1 MDIDDGSIVKWEVS
15 SLNPAELTVTKA
27 GQSQTVTLSGNSA
40 LAEPVVIEDTAP
52 AYIIAHGPLAYWDYY
67 LTNYDDD
74 GNLRVEPAKTT
85 FSLSDDVVSDVPA
98 FYSPDAELCE
108 GDRFGEVVGEAVIM
122 FNYNTDAEK
131 AWFDAIP
138 DNQAQTVQLVSY
150 DGNKTTFNDSLTYVK
165 AAGISHGGGSVGR
178 ITVALGHENFRTN
191 GRYYIRIRSA
201 GHDTAL
207 VPTHVVNEQ
216 APTLKLSGSGTVQ
229 SGQNVSFEIE
239 NMTYGITNPTYAAE
253 LKRPDG
259 ETVALEMKTDWYQIG
274 DRLTLYNDV
283 SAENGRNNIPYNG
296 TYTLTVHSNGFKDM
310 SITFNVT
317 GGEDAPQKNVLMTVD
332 AFSRVT
338 GGGTSGGES
347 GSGGGSISANLKFDA
362 DLLINAKV
370 LKELGIE
377 NEAAQGINDRW
388 EYDMAGWDSVWTEDG
403 RPVITVN
410 NSEGDF
416 LKHLTN
422 VTLHKP
428 DGNTATVDAQG
439 VQSNTEYYTASGN
452 TLTIVDTQGTL
463 LNENGEYYVALEA
476 EYYNRLTTPAFTVQG
491 DLKAASQ
498 PETGSKDGAN
508 YTLTFASVPYD
519 WKDSLSVTVNGQT
532 YTQNDDWPSNVSA
545 GEFEWN
551 TGAYGGDVL
560 TMHPSAFESGE
571 NTITLSVTGYEP
583 LTVKVSGET
592 GKSLQT
598 VVERKSRNPNRA
610 KIRRH
615 LRWLK

>member
-1 MDIDDGSIVKWEVS
+1 MDLSTVLYQVEENKLTIDS
-15 SLNPAELTVTKA
+15 SALTL
-27 GQSQTVTLSGNSA
+27 GESNTVTLYAKGYRANRLGILYQKNLEQNLSLSTNK
-40 LAEPVVIEDTAP
+40 
-52 AYIIAHGPLAYWDYY
+52 
-67 LTNYDDD
+67 TNYD
-74 GNLRVEPAKTT
+74 R
-85 FSLSDDVVSDVPA
+85 
-98 FYSPDAELCE
+98 
-108 GDRFGEVVGEAVIM
+108 GD
-122 FNYNTDAEK
+122 
-131 AWFDAIP
+131 
-138 DNQAQTVQLVSY
+138 
-150 DGNKTTFNDSLTYVK
+150 
-165 AAGISHGGGSVGR
+165 
-178 ITVALGHENFRTN
+178 
-191 GRYYIRIRSA
+191 
-201 GHDTAL
+201 
-207 VPTHVVNEQ
+207 
-216 APTLKLSGSGTVQ
+216 
-229 SGQNVSFEIE
+229 
-239 NMTYGITNPTYAAE
+239 
-253 LKRPDG
+253 
-259 ETVALEMKTDWYQIG
+259 
-274 DRLTLYNDV
+274 
-283 SAENGRNNIPYNG
+283 
-296 TYTLTVHSNGFKDM
+296 
-310 SITFNVT
+310 SI
-317 GGEDAPQKNVLMTVD
+317 
-332 AFSRVT
+332 
-338 GGGTSGGES
+338 
-347 GSGGGSISANLKFDA
+347 
-362 DLLINAKV
+362 
-370 LKELGIE
+370 
-377 NEAAQGINDRW
+377 
-388 EYDMAGWDSVWTEDG
+388 
-403 RPVITVN
+403 VITVN

-428 DGNTATVDAQG
+428 GGNTATVNAQG

-491 DLKAASQ
+491 DLKAAPQ